1 MLIFSVLCFIH
12 TWHFDVIKS
21 NLVIK
26 KHTMVIKIL
35 PSFLFLIIQVN
46 RGRRSA
52 GIRGEQGRGSDLGQL
67 GSVDDGVSFLEEAAS
82 GALVVVRAVVGLCVA
97 VGGAE
102 VVTTP
107 EKTEEHNSPIHICH
121 SDCYPK

>member
-1 MLIFSVLCFIH
+1 M
-12 TWHFDVIKS
+12 
-21 NLVIK
+21 
-26 KHTMVIKIL
+26 
-35 PSFLFLIIQVN
+35 
-46 RGRRSA
+46 
-52 GIRGEQGRGSDLGQL
+52 GRGSDLGQL